1 MKTTWN
7 RLTFAGLGVTALSV
21 GLLLS
26 NSTIFA
32 WQGAAT
38 PEPVKR
44 VNAEDLKW
52 VDAPDGLG
60 FKTAIVEGDPA
71 KPGLHYPGEISAMGD
86 EQTSLPSRSAIRN
99 CDQGHVVYRRGR
111 SFRTE

>member
-71 KPGLHYPGEISAMGD
+71 KPGPTL
-86 EQTSLPSRSAIRN
+86 SR
-99 CDQGHVVYRRGR
+99 
-111 SFRTE
+111 